1 MRLFTYKEQGLNEFH
16 GRFSDSLKGAKCVK
30 GFNLFICRLSM
41 YDRPG
46 ERSPEYD
53 FC

>member
-1 MRLFTYKEQGLNEFH
+1 MSFMGDFRILS
-16 GRFSDSLKGAKCVK
+16 RVLKNKRVK

-46 ERSPEYD
+46 KRSPEYD
-53 FC
+53 FR